1 MMKKDSGTTSIED
14 TEERRNISL
23 DSTDV
28 NNTADLE
35 IKEDTMS
42 EENIP
47 SLNMNSMKEQMQ
59 EDINVQGITGIE
71 SDATIQL
78 KPSLLGSDPSSPS
91 LSYTTRTKSVIT
103 SSNDDTMHPPAV
115 SCSKVKVHF
124 VAVGNAPILKKSKFT
139 IDPNVKFGYVINSL
153 RGTLSLGSTTSSS
166 SSPAQPKSSLFLY
179 CNAAFV
185 SSPDERLGDLNDCFS
200 IRGELVIHNS
210 LKEAWG

>member
-1 MMKKDSGTTSIED
+1 MKKDSGTTSIED

-28 NNTADLE
+28 NNTADLK

-59 EDINVQGITGIE
+59 KDINVQGITGIE
-71 SDATIQL
+71 SNATIQL
-78 KPSLLGSDPSSPS
+78 KLSLLGSDPSSPS

-115 SCSKVKVHF
+115 SCSKVKVDF
-124 VAVGNAPILKKSKFT
+124 VAVRNAPILKKSKFT
-139 IDPNVKFGYVINSL
+139 IDPNVTFGYVINSL
-153 RGTLSLGSTTSSS
+153 RRTLTLDSTTSSR

-185 SSPDERLGDLNDCFS
+185 SSPDER
-200 IRGELVIHNS
+200 
-210 LKEAWG
+210 

>member
-1 MMKKDSGTTSIED
+1 MKKDCGTTSIED
-14 TEERRNISL
+14 TDERRNISL

-28 NNTADLE
+28 NNMADLE

-47 SLNMNSMKEQMQ
+47 SLNNMNSMKEQMQ
-59 EDINVQGITGIE
+59 EDVNVQGISGIE

-91 LSYTTRTKSVIT
+91 SSYTTRTKSIIS

-124 VAVGNAPILKKSKFT
+124 VAVGNAPILKKSKFK

-153 RGTLSLGSTTSSS
+153 RRTLSLDSTTSSS

-185 SSPDERLGDLNDCFS
+185 PSPDERLGDLNDCFS
-200 IRGELVIHNS
+200 IRGELVIHYS